1 MRKVYSLSA
10 LLLVVFVL
18 ASGCVESPDVTSR
31 VKNPQCKRC
40 YSPLFGGEVSTD
52 QAKAL
57 INLINAELNPP
68 NEIDVYVKKD
78 NGYVVGLT
86 STYTSS
92 SEMEDSLKFY
102 LIFLA
107 SKMSQD
113 VFSGEKVLLQILDDE
128 KNVLYQV
135 ESKYRYVSSS
145 GINVWY
151 RVASEEEARK
161 ALDYLVEFAGQGPWD
176 VILEKSGST
185 YHVRAMS
192 SFTTADEANSAKDAY
207 TELVSGLEERLNGDV
222 VVHVL
227 DPNGIELTTFGP

>member
-1 MRKVYSLSA
+1 M
-10 LLLVVFVL
+10 
-18 ASGCVESPDVTSR
+18 
-31 VKNPQCKRC
+31 
-40 YSPLFGGEVSTD
+40 
-52 QAKAL
+52 
-57 INLINAELNPP
+57 
-68 NEIDVYVKKD
+68 
-78 NGYVVGLT
+78 T

-161 ALDYLVEFAGQGPWD
+161 ALDYLVEFAGQG
-176 VILEKSGST
+176 
-185 YHVRAMS
+185 
-192 SFTTADEANSAKDAY
+192 
-207 TELVSGLEERLNGDV
+207 
-222 VVHVL
+222 
-227 DPNGIELTTFGP
+227 GPGM

>member
-1 MRKVYSLSA
+1 MRKVYALSA
-10 LLLVVFVL
+10 LLLAMFVL
-18 ASGCVESPDVTSR
+18 ASGCVESPDVNVESEKTLG
-31 VKNPQCKRC
+31 VNGVTVH
-40 YSPLFGGEVSTD
+40 YSGDVSTE

-57 INLINAELNPP
+57 INLINAELNPD
-68 NEIDVYVKKD
+68 EIDVYVKKD

-102 LIFLA
+102 LVFLA

-113 VFSGEKVLLQILDDE
+113 VFNGEKVLLQVLDDE

-135 ESKYRYVSSS
+135 ESRYRYVSSK

-151 RVASEEEARK
+151 TGASEEEARK
-161 ALDYLVEFAGQGPWD
+161 VLDYLVEFAGQGPWD

-192 SFTTADEANSAKDAY
+192 SFTTAEEANSAKDTY
-207 TELVSGLEERLNGDV
+207 MELVSGLEERLNGDV

-227 DPNGIELTTFGP
+227 DPDGKEVAVFEG

>member
-1 MRKVYSLSA
+1 MRKVYALSA

-18 ASGCVESPDVTSR
+18 TSGCVESPDVNVESEKTLS
-31 VKNPQCKRC
+31 VNGVTVH
-40 YSPLFGGEVSTD
+40 YSGKVSTD

-57 INLINAELNPP
+57 INLINAELNP